1 MKEAYG
7 GILNIVFIVVF
18 LVIIIGILGL
28 VFSYTK
34 AFKMK
39 NAIIA
44 TFEEYEGSGCG
55 AAGSTACQNKIR
67 REARDLAFNPASLNC
82 GSQGFN
88 DGGIYCY
95 KIVSTH
101 AKTINGKSN
110 TYVTYRI
117 LVKVDID
124 FPIVEHIAGFRMF
137 EVAGDTREIMIRS

>member
-18 LVIIIGILGL
+18 LVIIIGVLGL

-55 AAGSTACQNKIR
+55 SGNTACQKKITK
-67 REARDLAFNPASLNC
+67 EARDLAFNPASLNC

-95 KIVSTH
+95 KVSSTRS
-101 AKTINGKSN
+101 KTINGRTN
-110 TYVTYRI
+110 TYVTYKI

-137 EVAGDTREIMIRS
+137 EVAGDTREIMLRS